1 MGTSTPLD
9 TSPHAGEA
17 DASLSFFEQPLV
29 TLPWRAPLHWLV
41 LGWRDFCRAPGP
53 GLFYG
58 GCFVGMGWLLLY
70 VFQHAAIYTL
80 ALSAG
85 FLLLGPVLCLGLY
98 DVSRQLEAGERPGL
112 LPSLTAWRAR
122 AGALSLFA
130 GMLLIVEMVW
140 ARASLI
146 VFALS
151 FNGMPDFKG
160 SLLALLNPAHL
171 EFIVGYTAV
180 GAVFAALIYSL
191 SVVAMPMILD
201 RHTDAITAALTS
213 LRLCLTQPGVMLLWG
228 ALVTGVIA
236 LAMAPG
242 FFGLLVAGPVI
253 GHASWHAYRSA
264 VPR

>member
-1 MGTSTPLD
+1 MVASTPLD
-9 TSPHAGEA
+9 PSPHPGEA
-17 DASLSFFEQPLV
+17 ESAQHFFERPLGQ
-29 TLPWRAPLHWLV
+29 LSWRDPWRWLA
-41 LGWRDFCRAPGP
+41 LGWRDFQRAPGP

-58 GCFVGMGWLLLY
+58 ACFAAMGWLLLY
-70 VFQHAAIYTL
+70 VFRHAAIYTL

-85 FLLLGPVLCLGLY
+85 FLLLDPVLCLGLY
-98 DVSRQLEAGERPGL
+98 DVSRTLEAGVHPRL
-112 LPSLTAWRAR
+112 WPSLVAWRAQ
-122 AGALSLFA
+122 ASTLSLYA

-160 SLLALLNPAHL
+160 SLLALLNPDHL
-171 EFIVGYTAV
+171 EFIIAYTAV
-180 GAVFAALIYSL
+180 GAVFAGLIYAL
-191 SVVAMPMILD
+191 SVVAMPMLLD

-213 LRLCLTQPGVMLLWG
+213 LRLCLAQPGVMLLWG

-236 LAMAPG
+236 VAMVPG
-242 FFGLLVAGPVI
+242 FLGLVVAGPVI
-253 GHASWHAYRSA
+253 GHASWHAYRQA

>member
-1 MGTSTPLD
+1 MGTSTPLG
-9 TSPHAGEA
+9 TSPHAGEV
-17 DASLSFFEQPLV
+17 DASLSFFERPLG
-29 TLPWRAPLHWLV
+29 TLSWHDPFQWLAR
-41 LGWRDFCRAPGP
+41 GWRDFCLAPGP

-58 GCFVGMGWLLLY
+58 ACFVVMGWLLLY

-171 EFIVGYTAV
+171 EFIIGYTTV
-180 GAVFAALIYSL
+180 GAVFAALIYGL

-228 ALVTGVIA
+228 ALVTGVVA